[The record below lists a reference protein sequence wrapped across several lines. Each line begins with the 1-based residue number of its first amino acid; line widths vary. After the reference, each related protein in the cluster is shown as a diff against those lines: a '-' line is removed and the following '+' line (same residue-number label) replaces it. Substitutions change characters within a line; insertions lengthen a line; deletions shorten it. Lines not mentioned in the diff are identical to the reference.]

1 MAFPYIPSGG
11 LIQTAFNQFRKS
23 IPTKVDS
30 STLKK
35 LGIASSNEGAIINIL
50 KFIGVIDDE
59 NNKTAEG
66 GKLFTQHEDSKFQ
79 SQLSKLLKISYSE
92 LFDLHGDSGWKLD
105 RDSLISF
112 FRGADETSAVTG
124 ARQAITFQTLAALAA
139 KRDETVTSRTQ
150 SGSRQPKGSKAKA
163 SKKVGSPKIV
173 TTSNLEGQ
181 LSGGADF
188 GLTVRVEI
196 NLPANGSEATYDNIF
211 KSIRKNLLDG
221 RP

>member
-23 IPTKVDS
+23 IPAKVDS

-66 GKLFTQHEDSKFQ
+66 GKLFTQHEDAKFQ
-79 SQLSKLLKISYSE
+79 SQLSKLLKASYSE
-92 LFDLHGDSGWKLD
+92 LFELHGDTGWKLD

-124 ARQAITFQTLAALAA
+124 ARQATTFQTLAALAG
-139 KRDETVTSRTQ
+139 KRDETVTSRAS
-150 SGSRQPKGSKAKA
+150 SGSRQTKAPKPKPTKKAPA
-163 SKKVGSPKIV
+163 GVV
-173 TTSNLEGQ
+173 TTSGLDGK
-181 LSGGADF
+181 LSAGTDF

-221 RP
+221 RA